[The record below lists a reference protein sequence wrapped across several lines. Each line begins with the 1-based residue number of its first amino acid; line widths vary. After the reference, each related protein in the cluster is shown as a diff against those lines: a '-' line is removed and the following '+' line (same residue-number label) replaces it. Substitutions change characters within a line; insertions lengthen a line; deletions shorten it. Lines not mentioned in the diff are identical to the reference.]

1 MADVRATMSDSP
13 FRVFVVDD
21 DAAVCRAFARLLR
34 SAGYQAGVFESAH
47 SFLDCPDLSR
57 GPACV
62 VLDLQLPDLSG
73 LEVQRKL
80 HMSLPIIFVTG
91 HGDIGTTVDAMKAG
105 AVDFL
110 TKPVRDTVLLE
121 VVERAL
127 ERAREIFERQ
137 QELAD
142 IRLRLDRLTPREREV
157 MALVVTGRPNKQ
169 VAGELGIAEK
179 TIKIHRAR
187 VMEKMDAHSLAEL
200 IHLADKAGI
209 DAPSPMRMLH

>member
-1 MADVRATMSDSP
+1 MNDFAS
-13 FRVFVVDD
+13 RVFVVDD
-21 DAAVCRAFARLLR
+21 DAGVCRAFARLLR
-34 SAGYQAGVFESAH
+34 SAGYEAEVYESAR
-47 SFLDCPDLSR
+47 SFLDGADLSS

-62 VLDLQLPDLSG
+62 VLDLQLPDLNG
-73 LEVQRKL
+73 LEVQREL
-80 HMSLPIIFVTG
+80 NMSLPIIFVTG

-105 AVDFL
+105 ATDFL

-127 ERAREIFERQ
+127 ERAREIFERR

-142 IRLRLDRLTPREREV
+142 IRLRLSRLTPRECEV
-157 MALVVTGRPNKQ
+157 MARVVTGRLNKQ
-169 VAGELGIAEK
+169 IAGELGIAEK

-187 VMEKMDAHSLAEL
+187 VMKKMGARSLADL

-209 DAPSPMRMLH
+209 GAIEPMRLLH